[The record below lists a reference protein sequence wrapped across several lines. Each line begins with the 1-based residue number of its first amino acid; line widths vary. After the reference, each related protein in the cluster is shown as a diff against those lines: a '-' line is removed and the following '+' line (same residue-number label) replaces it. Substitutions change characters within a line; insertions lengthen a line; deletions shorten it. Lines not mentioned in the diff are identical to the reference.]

1 MEKGVS
7 PFVEIVYFC
16 IKDRR
21 TVVMVQF
28 KSFRT
33 KHKGT
38 AMLNTKRVNLAL
50 ATALAAAS
58 LFASRSAAASPLRSG
73 RSADLA
79 PARED
84 ISKGKGYMP
93 PEMLKYPYI
102 STYYVKPTVKVGSPV
117 KIAFFVTDFE
127 SSKIRFLDDSHRF
140 SVYLEYR
147 FKGGASKTLVLRDVK
162 SGDSAFS
169 LEGLKPGSYEMRIW
183 AVDAKGRESHRV
195 IHDFRVVTPAFLA
208 IPESKVY
215 TMAEE
220 DLAAYGIRNDG
231 DLERIVLV
239 GADGKQEV
247 LKEKRAGVPGY
258 TVTVPRDPETGGVPV
273 DAYKKAKIVYDEG
286 YNKVAVER
294 TSVENATGLQKLI
307 NDKVVLGFRKIVL
320 LPGTYRISSTKSLLV
335 PSNTTLDLGTATLKQ
350 NSFTGAKSCVVRIA
364 GAVDAHLVGGT
375 IEGDYWT
382 HNYAGSPNGSE
393 WVSGFEIG
401 GDSTYCTVD
410 GVKVVDIAGCGGQNG
425 MGTDARGGP
434 HFFLESLPAF
444 APGGLDPKTG
454 KVDASDKFRFTTDFK
469 GLSKAVAGKGRR
481 RLQISKYLGR
491 QGVGTRSWQ
500 MTVAWY
506 DASQRFISAE
516 TAWQYREMWIPP
528 NAAFLRVSVE
538 AESAHAA
545 RAAGLKLTS
554 FAYPVNCSVV
564 RCTFDHCRCVGYAA
578 SAMKNMLFAGN
589 TFTRSGECATKCAF
603 DAEEGC
609 DQMQDVYFLKNV
621 FRDNPVNNSIH
632 ASAGHNFVMEKN
644 EGDIYLSGRAHSP
657 CVRNSVVGSGTYHC
671 DTRLRSGYGRFDG
684 NDYTKGV
691 HLGANDMKTR
701 SDGWDYVL
709 SGLSYDGGSFEI
721 DVGAAGRVVNCTFRN
736 MTVRIANACDCMIE
750 NCTDG
755 SSYLPFPSGRWL
767 RTAVKDSKFS
777 RFYGSNA
784 WDGCRF
790 SNTTFEKFSNANV
803 VAGGC
808 VFAGCRFGGVGSSSF
823 DMSDC
828 TFDRT
833 SFGGGF
839 WELPANFAFKN
850 CSVTTSDD
858 ASFVTLGLYSIG
870 NIGFDGCSFAGK
882 RSALEVSDL
891 RPYKGSQGMNP
902 DEQPGLISAR
912 GVKWKGEAKSVI
924 DRPQGA
930 VASTKKLTICA
941 TGNVLPEGV
950 TMVADL
956 PACWKLK

>member
-1 MEKGVS
+1 MNSKNL
-7 PFVEIVYFC
+7 FI
-16 IKDRR
+16 
-21 TVVMVQF
+21 TV
-28 KSFRT
+28 
-33 KHKGT
+33 
-38 AMLNTKRVNLAL
+38 
-50 ATALAAAS
+50 
-58 LFASRSAAASPLRSG
+58 FASVVGIAPG
-73 RSADLA
+73 FVHLA
-79 PARED
+79 YAQALVP
-84 ISKGKGYMP
+84 GYLTDP
-93 PEMLKYPYI
+93 TAVRGATESDVSYQAPEAFKYPYI
-102 STYYVKPTVKVGSPV
+102 STYYVKPTVTPEEDVKVG
-117 KIAFFVTDFE
+117 IFVTDFE
-127 SSKIRFLDDSHRF
+127 SSKIRFLDDSNMF
-140 SVYLEYR
+140 TAFLEYR
-147 FKGGASKTLVLRDVK
+147 LKGEPSKTVTLKDIK
-162 SGDSAFS
+162 SGDAEFD
-169 LEGLKPGSYEMRIW
+169 LGKLPTGEYEMRVW
-183 AVDAKGRESHRV
+183 AVDGKGRESHRV
-195 IHDFRVVTPAFLA
+195 IHDFRVVSAADLA
-208 IPESKVY
+208 IPEEKVY
-215 TMAEE
+215 KMTEA
-220 DLAAYGIRNDG
+220 DLEKYGIRNDG
-231 DLERIVLV
+231 DVEKIVYLETNGTSKVV
-239 GADGKQEV
+239 
-247 LKEKRAGVPGY
+247 KEKRAGTPGY
-258 TVTVPRDPETGGVPV
+258 TVTVPLDPKTGKLPWQ
-273 DAYKKAKIVYDEG
+273 AWKQAKIVYDPG
-286 YNKVAVER
+286 YDKAAAE
-294 TSVENATGLQKLI
+294 TAAIATTEGLQKLL
-307 NDKVVLGFRKIVL
+307 DEKAAAGFRKFVM
-320 LPGTYRISSTKSLLV
+320 LPGTYRVSWTNSVFV
-335 PSNTTLDLGTATLKQ
+335 PSHMTLDLGSATLKQ
-350 NSFTGAKSCVVRIA
+350 NGFTGSKSTIVRLSSV
-364 GAVDAHLVGGT
+364 VDAHLVGGT
-375 IEGDYWT
+375 LEGDYWE
-382 HNYAGSPNGSE
+382 HDYARSPNNSE
-393 WVSGFEIG
+393 WPAGFEFG
-401 GDSTYCTVD
+401 GDTWYSSVE
-410 GVKVVDIAGCGGQNG
+410 GVKVVDITGYGGQNG
-425 MGTDARGGP
+425 ICSDSKGWLS
-434 HFFLESLPAF
+434 FFFEPLPKF
-444 APGGLDPKTG
+444 APGGLDAKTG
-454 KVDASDKFRFTTDFK
+454 ELDASDKHRFTTDFK
-469 GLSKAVAGKGRR
+469 DLAKILEKGRR
-481 RLQISKYLGR
+481 RLQVSKHLGY
-491 QGVGTRSWQ
+491 QGRLTRSWQ

-506 DASQRFISAE
+506 DAEKKFISAE
-516 TAWQYREMWIPP
+516 TAWQYREMWIPEG
-528 NAAFLRVSVE
+528 AAFLRVSVE
-538 AESAHAA
+538 DESAE
-545 RAAGLKLTS
+545 AAGKSGLSLTA
-554 FAYPVNCSVV
+554 FRIPVNCAVEDC
-564 RCTFDHCRCVGYAA
+564 RFEHCRCVGYAA